1 MAFFK
6 LNQPR
11 GYNHNPIFYDED
23 KEIHD
28 KMVAKA
34 KKDLGIKDEDET
46 YVPDIKGRFRASQGK
61 TENEYTFNF
70 RRRAEK
76 KSNKHLLVLIV
87 LLVLVLFF
95 CSRL

>member
-1 MAFFK
+1 MKKRKCTPRALIICAILVVTLIGSAIAATEYRVFDFLYWMNPLEGAEK
-6 LNQPR
+6 LVQTN
-11 GYNHNPIFYDED
+11 
-23 KEIHD
+23 
-28 KMVAKA
+28 
-34 KKDLGIKDEDET
+34 
-46 YVPDIKGRFRASQGK
+46 SGK

-76 KSNKHLLVLIV
+76 KSNKHLLVLVV